1 MMKIK
6 IPRETINKVGK
17 VGMSVVFYGL
27 TIMAYAKDVDL
38 TAAKCLI
45 GKADYGDVVNLIMRS
60 NMFSSDKK
68 AMIKLIEKDADAA
81 YYKAVIQV
89 VKSNMFSSDK
99 IDAIKALS
107 ED

>member
-1 MMKIK
+1 MIKIK
-6 IPRETINKVGK
+6 IPRETVGK
-17 VGMSVVFYGL
+17 VAKASLSVVCYGL
-27 TIMAYAKDVDL
+27 GIMAYVKDVDL
-38 TAAKCLI
+38 ATVKCFI
-45 GKADYGDVVNLIMRS
+45 GKADYGDTVDLIMRS

-68 AMIKLIEKDADAA
+68 VMIKLVKKDADAA

-99 IDAIKALS
+99 IEAIRTLS